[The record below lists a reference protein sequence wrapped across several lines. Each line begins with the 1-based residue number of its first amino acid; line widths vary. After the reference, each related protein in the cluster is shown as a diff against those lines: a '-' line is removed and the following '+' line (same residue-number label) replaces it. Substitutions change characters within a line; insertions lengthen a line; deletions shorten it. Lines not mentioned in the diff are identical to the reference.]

1 MKAARTLAIAA
12 LSCAFPTSVEALSK
26 VQTRNLDAIEDDAAR
41 GLMDVV
47 SNILCFVCGS
57 LLLNYY
63 YYYCM

>member
-12 LSCAFPTSVEALSK
+12 LSCALPSSVEALGK

-47 SNILCFVCGS
+47 SIT
-57 LLLNYY
+57 LLFCVRIVHFNYCD
-63 YYYCM
+63 YCM